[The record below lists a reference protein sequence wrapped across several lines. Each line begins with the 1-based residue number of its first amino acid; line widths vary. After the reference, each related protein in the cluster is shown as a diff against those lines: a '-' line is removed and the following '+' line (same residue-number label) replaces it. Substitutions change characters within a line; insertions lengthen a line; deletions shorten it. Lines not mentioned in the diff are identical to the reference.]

1 MNLEFTAEQQAFR
14 EQVRNW
20 LTETLPPEFA
30 AKVRHGRVLNKTEQE
45 QWHALLNSQGWL
57 APHWPVEYGGT
68 GWDPV
73 QLYIFNEEMAALAM
87 ILSALTGCH
96 AC

>member
-14 EQVRNW
+14 EQIRTW

-45 QWHALLNSQGWL
+45 QVARFAEFARLVGASL
-57 APHWPVEYGGT
+57 A
-68 GWDPV
+68 
-73 QLYIFNEEMAALAM
+73 
-87 ILSALTGCH
+87 C
-96 AC
+96 